1 MPEQDNSR
9 RWLVKRNLLITIVAA
24 ICMTLMFA
32 VAPLYAQQAAPKT
45 IKIGV
50 ITDITGAIAATGERF
65 LWGSRK
71 AVDAINK
78 DGGVHV
84 KEFNK
89 KIPIELV
96 EADHVGRVDKAA
108 LQGEYVNQQGVVAL
122 IATTAFLPS
131 GAGIVQKYSLPCL
144 MTLSNNKAPYEAG
157 YKYLFSIWPKVDD
170 SARTFIALLNSFPK
184 EQRPTTIAIFEGMQ
198 DIGVEYAKYGEKEAA
213 ASGYK
218 TVRLKYEWLTK
229 DLSSSIL
236 EAKKAGADAVFGL
249 MLTPDALL
257 LVKQMKEL
265 DFNPKAVFIDQ
276 GPTNPHTWAT
286 LGKDGDY
293 VYTNMQFAK
302 GEGGWPGA
310 KEFIAMFRV
319 DRPKDKDYFEQAA
332 SAYASVQVMADAI
345 TRAGSLDRKKIRDTL
360 AATDTTTVVG
370 PVKFRANGTMEI
382 PYVNLVQYQNGEQVA
397 VFPKGRKPIYPAPKW
412 KER

>member
-1 MPEQDNSR
+1 
-9 RWLVKRNLLITIVAA
+9 VKRNRLIAIVAA
-24 ICMTLMFA
+24 ICVTLMFA
-32 VAPLYAQQAAPKT
+32 AAPLHAQPAAPKT
-45 IKIGV
+45 VKIGV

-78 DGGVHV
+78 DGGIFV

-108 LQGEYVNQQGVVAL
+108 LQGEYVNQQGVAAL

-131 GAGIVQKYSLPCL
+131 GAAVVQKYSIPCL
-144 MTLSNNKAPYEAG
+144 MTLSNNKAPFEAG
-157 YKYLFSIWPKVDD
+157 YKYLFSISPKVDD
-170 SARTFIALLNSFPK
+170 SARTFIAFLNSFPK

-198 DIGVEYAKYGEKEAA
+198 DIGVEYGKFGEKEAA
-213 ASGYK
+213 ANGYK
-218 TVRLKYEWLTK
+218 TVHLKYEWLTK

-265 DFNPKAVFIDQ
+265 DLNPKAVFIDQ
-276 GPTNPHTWAT
+276 GPTNPHAWGT

-293 VYTNMQFAK
+293 IYCNLQFVK
-302 GEGGWPGA
+302 GVGWPGA
-310 KEFIAMFRV
+310 KEFIAMFRTE
-319 DRPKDKDYFEQAA
+319 RPKDKDYFSLSGE
-332 SAYASVQVMADAI
+332 AYACVQVMADAI
-345 TRAGSLDRKKIRDTL
+345 TRAGSLDRKKIRDAL
-360 AATDTTTVVG
+360 AATNMTTIVG
-370 PVKFRANGTMEI
+370 PVKFRPNGTLEI
-382 PYVNLVQYQNGEQVA
+382 PYVTLEQYQNGEQVV
-397 VFPKGRKPIYPAPKW
+397 VFPKGQKPIYPMPRW
-412 KER
+412 KDR